1 MKPSHVLVI
10 TLVLGGI
17 TSLSFAKEPPHIKS
31 LMGQVQLQGL
41 GRLNFWGFHVYD
53 ANLYR
58 GINKDSQEFALELK
72 YQRSFTGEAIAN
84 RTADEMKSLGVPAPQ
99 ALGWG
104 KELAAVLPNVEP
116 GQTLAAVYTPKQGTT
131 FFFEGKRIAQF
142 QSAEF
147 SKAFFAIWLD
157 PKTSAPKLRTELLGQ
172 GCMPTLISGAC

>member
-1 MKPSHVLVI
+1 MKILYRVLIAFSFIATPSAVI
-10 TLVLGGI
+10 
-17 TSLSFAKEPPHIKS
+17 AKEPPHIKS
-31 LMGQVQLQGL
+31 MMGQVQLQGL

-84 RTADEMKSLGVPAPQ
+84 RTADEMKGLGVPASQ
-99 ALGWG
+99 ALAWG

-142 QSAEF
+142 QSVEF

-172 GCMPTLISGAC
+172 GCTPTLISGAC